1 LVEATQ
7 TVDEALRRFRRGQ
20 RDLLEIAR
28 QKMIKAVDSL
38 LAIELA
44 EAPGGSSSDQLH
56 GPSPDAAKALSAQA
70 AATFSVRLGKAMKK
84 QGYKTPPPPE
94 VDDLVRQ
101 AKQALMRARDFEI
114 ARSAGRATLQ
124 ELLERLKG
132 LPDKDVETLAD
143 LLTLERV
150 SLWVWRV
157 LLSGAVIDLAKD
169 DIKDGIEGGIE
180 IIIQLLR
187 DAEFGLPPPGVVL
200 GL

>member
-1 LVEATQ
+1 
-7 TVDEALRRFRRGQ
+7 
-20 RDLLEIAR
+20 
-28 QKMIKAVDSL
+28 
-38 LAIELA
+38 
-44 EAPGGSSSDQLH
+44 
-56 GPSPDAAKALSAQA
+56 
-70 AATFSVRLGKAMKK
+70 
-84 QGYKTPPPPE
+84 
-94 VDDLVRQ
+94 
-101 AKQALMRARDFEI
+101 MRARDFEI